1 MARFARILVVALIA
15 VFAAWSSAHIAT
27 ATTMSLEMAAMDGKA
42 MDMADCNACDPGELG
57 DQSSLSCDFACV
69 SPVLADL
76 VTSQVFT
83 SSPMAEHVVRPVYDF
98 AGRTYP
104 PDPHPPRA
112 FLLI

>member
-15 VFAAWSSAHIAT
+15 VFAAWSSAHVAN
-27 ATTMSLEMAAMDGKA
+27 ATTMSLEMAAMDDGS
-42 MDMADCNACDPGELG
+42 MDMANCDACDPGEPG

-69 SPVLADL
+69 SPVLANL
-76 VTSQVFT
+76 VTSQVFM
-83 SSPMAEHVVRPVYDF
+83 SAPVAEHAVRLVYDF